1 VTVPHSEALRPAR
14 WWDIEAMAAIDRAQF
29 GCDAWSV
36 ELFWSELAGI
46 PDRRWYQV
54 AVDTVDPLGTV
65 DTVDP
70 LGTVDPCDTVD
81 PADSILGYVGLA
93 VAGTTGDVQTIAV
106 RPDAVGQG
114 WGALLLDQL
123 LCEARRR
130 GCEEVML
137 EQRADNVRAFRLYE
151 SRGFERIAVRPRYY
165 ADGTDALILRH
176 VC

>member
-1 VTVPHSEALRPAR
+1 
-14 WWDIEAMAAIDRAQF
+14 MAAIDRTQF
-29 GCDAWSV
+29 GSDAWSV

-46 PDRRWYQV
+46 PDRRWYRV
-54 AVDTVDPLGTV
+54 A
-65 DTVDP
+65 
-70 LGTVDPCDTVD
+70 VD

-106 RPDAVGQG
+106 RPDAVGRG

-123 LCEARRR
+123 LSEARRR

-137 EQRADNVRAFRLYE
+137 EQRADNVRAFRLYR

-165 ADGTDALILRH
+165 VDGTDALILRH

>member
-1 VTVPHSEALRPAR
+1 
-14 WWDIEAMAAIDRAQF
+14 MAAIDRTQF
-29 GCDAWSV
+29 GSDAWSM

-46 PDRRWYQV
+46 PDRRWYRV
-54 AVDTVDPLGTV
+54 A
-65 DTVDP
+65 
-70 LGTVDPCDTVD
+70 VD

-106 RPDAVGQG
+106 RPDAVGRG

-123 LCEARRR
+123 LSESRRR

-137 EQRADNVRAFRLYE
+137 EQRADNVRAFRLYR

-165 ADGTDALILRH
+165 VDGTDALILRH